1 MPHVSPQHSRPVRV
15 LFVCLGNICRSPSA
29 EGLFRHYVASQGAE
43 GDYEI
48 DSAGLIAHHEGE
60 LPDGRMR
67 AHAARR
73 GYSLESRS
81 RPITYEDFFHFD
93 YIIGMDEANRER
105 LLELAPTEE
114 LARKVSLLPEWSE
127 RSPRDHVPDP
137 YYGGAEGSS
146 TSSTYWRSACPTYTK
161 RPAPPHRW
169 SGPTKRKRR
178 TTSW

>member
-1 MPHVSPQHSRPVRV
+1 MPHVSPQPSRPVRI

-29 EGLFRHYVASQGAE
+29 EGLFRHYVASQAPKATTR
-43 GDYEI
+43 
-48 DSAGLIAHHEGE
+48 ST
-60 LPDGRMR
+60 PR
-67 AHAARR
+67 ASSLTMKASSPTGVCVPTPPVG

-137 YYGGAEGSS
+137 YYGGAEGFEHVLDLLEICLPDLYEK
-146 TSSTYWRSACPTYTK
+146 TRPT
-161 RPAPPHRW
+161 A
-169 SGPTKRKRR
+169 
-178 TTSW
+178 